1 MQPAVVV
8 WRRRGETAGLPS
20 AGPASGES
28 LAAVSDT
35 APLHS
40 AVAAGAV
47 LPVNTTDTHIKYQHK
62 RDQHRV

>member
-1 MQPAVVV
+1 MQAAVVV
-8 WRRRGETAGLPS
+8 WRRRGETAGLPP

-47 LPVNTTDTHIKYQHK
+47 PPVNTTDTH
-62 RDQHRV
+62 